1 MPANFAI
8 ASISFFALFLLNCN
22 LPDCKK
28 YSIMA
33 SHFILS
39 KEIAYQKIQRMAY
52 EIAEQNINEKQ
63 VILAG
68 IRNSGVIIARVLFG
82 YLKEVYKG
90 KIIVIEIAIDKK
102 NPKNLSLSEKINF
115 DGQNIIVVDDV
126 ANSGKTLLYAIKPF
140 LDFYPKKIQTLV
152 LVERSYK
159 EFPVSP
165 DYVGLS
171 ISTAL
176 TEKIIVETTGDEIAG
191 ARLEV

>member
-1 MPANFAI
+1 MPGH
-8 ASISFFALFLLNCN
+8 L
-22 LPDCKK
+22 
-28 YSIMA
+28 
-33 SHFILS
+33 ILS
-39 KEIAYQKIQRMAY
+39 KEIAYRKIQRMAY

-68 IRNSGVIIARVLFG
+68 IRNSGVIIARILHG

-90 KIIVIEIAIDKK
+90 KIVIIEIAIDKK
-102 NPKNLSLSEKINF
+102 NPKSLSLSKEINF
-115 DGQNIIVVDDV
+115 DGQNIIVIDDV

-176 TEKIIVETTGDEIAG
+176 TERIIVETTKDEIDG
-191 ARLEV
+191 ARLAE

>member
-1 MPANFAI
+1 
-8 ASISFFALFLLNCN
+8 
-22 LPDCKK
+22 
-28 YSIMA
+28 
-33 SHFILS
+33 
-39 KEIAYQKIQRMAY
+39 MAY

-68 IRNSGVIIARVLFG
+68 IRNSGVIIARILLR

-90 KIIVIEIAIDKK
+90 KIVIIEIAIDKK

-176 TEKIIVETTGDEIAG
+176 TEKIIVETTEDEIEG

>member
-1 MPANFAI
+1 
-8 ASISFFALFLLNCN
+8 
-22 LPDCKK
+22 
-28 YSIMA
+28 
-33 SHFILS
+33 
-39 KEIAYQKIQRMAY
+39 MAY

-68 IRNSGVIIARVLFG
+68 IRNSGVIIARILLR

-90 KIIVIEIAIDKK
+90 KIVIIEIAVDKK
-102 NPKNLSLSEKINF
+102 NPKNPSLSEKINF

-176 TEKIIVETTGDEIAG
+176 TEKIIVETTEDEIEG

>member
-1 MPANFAI
+1 
-8 ASISFFALFLLNCN
+8 
-22 LPDCKK
+22 
-28 YSIMA
+28 MA

-39 KEIAYQKIQRMAY
+39 KEIAYRKIQRMAY
-52 EIAEQNINEKQ
+52 EITEQNINEKQ

-68 IRNSGVIIARVLFG
+68 VRKSGVIIARILFG

-90 KIIVIEIAIDKK
+90 KIVIIEIAIDKK
-102 NPKNLSLSEKINF
+102 NPKNLTLSEKINF

-176 TEKIIVETTGDEIAG
+176 TEKIIVETTEDAIEG